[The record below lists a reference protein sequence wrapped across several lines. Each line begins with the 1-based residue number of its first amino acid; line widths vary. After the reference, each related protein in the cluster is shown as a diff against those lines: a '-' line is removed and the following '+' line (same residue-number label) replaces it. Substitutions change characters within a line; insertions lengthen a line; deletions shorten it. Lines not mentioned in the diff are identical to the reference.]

1 MKPLVE
7 IRKHGGTGGGDV
19 SLSHML
25 SFKILVDTLAKTS
38 SGKAKVRELELQS

>member
-7 IRKHGGTGGGDV
+7 IRKHGGTGGNV

-25 SFKILVDTLAKTS
+25 SFKILVDTLAKIS
-38 SGKAKVRELELQS
+38 SGKPKVRELELQS